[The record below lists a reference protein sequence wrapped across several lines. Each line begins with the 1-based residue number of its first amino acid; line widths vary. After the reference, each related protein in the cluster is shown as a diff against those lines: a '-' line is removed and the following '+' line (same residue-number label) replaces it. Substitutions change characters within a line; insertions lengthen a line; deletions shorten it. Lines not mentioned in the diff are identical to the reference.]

1 MGTYSSRNTEG
12 TVSLWARLDCFAQL
26 NTGKCLVVS
35 QLHRPALLMRRRG
48 LPLSERIP
56 RRGGLKGKQKGKGRR
71 LEEVGR
77 EEGGEAVIRI

>member
-1 MGTYSSRNTEG
+1 M
-12 TVSLWARLDCFAQL
+12 
-26 NTGKCLVVS
+26 
-35 QLHRPALLMRRRG
+35 LMCRKG

-77 EEGGEAVIRI
+77 EEGGEVVIRI

>member
-1 MGTYSSRNTEG
+1 M
-12 TVSLWARLDCFAQL
+12 
-26 NTGKCLVVS
+26 
-35 QLHRPALLMRRRG
+35 LMRRRG